1 MAQKHPSNKLT
12 ALSVKKL
19 NKAGWHADGDGLYLV
34 IESSGANRWM
44 QRLVIQGRR
53 RDIGLG
59 SVKIVTLEEPRD
71 YVIQYRRIAR
81 AGGDP
86 IAERRKAIGSTL
98 TFKETA
104 LKVHHL
110 NLPKKR

>member
-1 MAQKHPSNKLT
+1 MSDP
-12 ALSVKKL
+12 
-19 NKAGWHADGDGLYLV
+19 GWHADGNGLYLV
-34 IESSGANRWM
+34 IESSGAKRWM

-59 SVKIVTLEEPRD
+59 SVKIVTLEEARD
-71 YVIQYRRIAR
+71 CAVRHRRIAR

-104 LKVHHL
+104 LKCII
-110 NLPKKR
+110 